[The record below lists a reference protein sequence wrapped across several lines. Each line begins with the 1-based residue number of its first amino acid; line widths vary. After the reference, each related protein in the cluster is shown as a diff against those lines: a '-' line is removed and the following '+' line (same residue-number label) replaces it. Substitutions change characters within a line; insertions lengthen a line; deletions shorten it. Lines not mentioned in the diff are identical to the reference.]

1 MDTIGISSIRIERY
15 NGSRWVSED
24 TLTDD
29 DFPYFMTSNQRS
41 YIIEQAY
48 TPQYTDVLYRAVV
61 NFYAED
67 SGGKSTKSVT
77 SNSI

>member
-24 TLTDD
+24 TLTDE
-29 DFPYFMTSNQRS
+29 DFPYFMTSNKRS
-41 YIIEQAY
+41 HIIDQAY
-48 TPQYTDVLYRAVV
+48 TPRYDNVLYRAVV
-61 NFYAED
+61 SFYAED